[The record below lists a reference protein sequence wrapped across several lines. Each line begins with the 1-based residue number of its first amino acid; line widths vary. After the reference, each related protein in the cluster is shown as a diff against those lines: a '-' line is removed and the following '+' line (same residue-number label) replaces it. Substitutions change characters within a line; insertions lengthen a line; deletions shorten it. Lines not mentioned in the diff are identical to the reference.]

1 MKKMKKVLALILAL
15 AMAASLAA
23 CGSSSSSSTATDAA
37 AETEA
42 AEAAEAADTEAA
54 DEAADA
60 GSAVDFPKDNVNGIV
75 QWGEGGGTDSL
86 MRPLSTLAQ
95 ETLGKSIVIQN
106 KTGGTGSIATQYVY
120 DQAADGYNLLMG
132 AENPELYK
140 VLGIS
145 ELTYEDFDCV
155 FLIGD
160 ETTGVVVGKDSKY
173 NSLTE
178 IVDAALGGEAVTLAT
193 TGTGGLPW
201 EVAALITSITGAEFK
216 QVQYDS
222 DASAKTAVL
231 GGECDFTI
239 CKIQSGIEEYKSGD
253 LKWLCL
259 LATEQVEEMS
269 DVPVVT
275 DEYPD
280 FTQYLPWGPFYGIF
294 VKKGTDAGIQEV
306 LSNAFSTAFQDQ
318 SYQDVLASFH
328 INAMGYTGDEAAQYL
343 ADWQTN
349 TVDAL
354 TKAGA
359 IEE

>member
-1 MKKMKKVLALILAL
+1 MKMKKVLALILAA

-23 CGSSSSSSTATDAA
+23 CGSSTGSADTQAA
-37 AETEA
+37 TEA
-42 AEAAEAADTEAA
+42 AGTEAAAADT
-54 DEAADA
+54 
-60 GSAVDFPKDNVNGIV
+60 GSSADFPKDNVNGIV

-95 ETLGKSIVIQN
+95 EKLGKSIVIQN

-132 AENPELYK
+132 AENPALYK

-145 ELTYEDFDCV
+145 DLTYDDFDCV

-173 NSLTE
+173 TSFTE
-178 IVDAALGGEAVTLAT
+178 IVDAAKAGENVTLAT

-201 EVAALITSITGAEFK
+201 EVGALITSITGAEFK

-259 LATEQVEEMS
+259 LATEAVEEMN
-269 DVPVVT
+269 DVPLVT
-275 DEYPD
+275 AEYPD
-280 FTQYLPWGPFYGIF
+280 FEKYLPWGPFYGIF
-294 VKKGTDAGIQEV
+294 VKKGTDAGVEEI
-306 LSNAFSTAFQDQ
+306 LSQC
-318 SYQDVLASFH
+318 
-328 INAMGYTGDEAAQYL
+328 IC
-343 ADWQTN
+343 
-349 TVDAL
+349 
-354 TKAGA
+354 
-359 IEE
+359 

>member
-1 MKKMKKVLALILAL
+1 MKKMKKVLALVLAM
-15 AMAASLAA
+15 AMAASMAA
-23 CGSSSSSSTATDAA
+23 CGSGSSSSETKA

-42 AEAAEAADTEAA
+42 AGAEA
-54 DEAADA
+54 AADA
-60 GSAVDFPKDNVNGIV
+60 GSGSVDYPKDNVNGIV

-95 ETLGKSIVIQN
+95 EKLGKSIVIQN

-145 ELTYEDFDCV
+145 DLTYEDFDCV

-178 IVDAALGGEAVTLAT
+178 IVEAAKAGEAVTLST

-201 EVAALITSITGAEFK
+201 EVASLITSITGAEFK

-259 LATEQVEEMS
+259 LATDPVEEMA

-280 FTQYLPWGPFYGIF
+280 FAQYLPWGPFYGIF
-294 VKKGTDAGIQEV
+294 VKKGTDAGIEEI
-306 LSNAFSTAFQDQ
+306 LSNAFSEAFQDQ
-318 SYQDVLASFH
+318 SYQDVLNSFH
-328 INAMGYTGDEAAQYL
+328 INAMGYTGEDAAKYL
-343 ADWQTN
+343 TDWQN
-349 TVDAL
+349 NMVDAL

-359 IEE
+359 IE